1 MCNYQI
7 SAMYNYWNFKFLT
20 NIIYKNIPLS
30 YPSLLTKI
38 LSLYFRGILLLWAHK
53 PTDDAWMTESVVHK
67 ARVQGS
73 YNYILLFL
81 GMKNL
86 EFENGNLVG
95 SNISSSTIWETRSL
109 KRHLLFFFFSSDHL
123 LANFKEMEKN
133 ISLQRIQLSEVKFEL
148 ISLFLNFTLLKD
160 FGGLFL
166 GLYFQVFI
174 IL

>member
-1 MCNYQI
+1 MGISTIYSFINSMCNYQI

-53 PTDDAWMTESVVHK
+53 PIDDAWMTESVVHK

-95 SNISSSTIWETRSL
+95 SNSL
-109 KRHLLFFFFSSDHL
+109 LVVAPYEKPGLLSDICCFFSFWSPSSKFQGDG
-123 LANFKEMEKN
+123 EKYLPAEN
-133 ISLQRIQLSEVKFEL
+133 SAVWGQI
-148 ISLFLNFTLLKD
+148 
-160 FGGLFL
+160 
-166 GLYFQVFI
+166 
-174 IL
+174 

>member
-1 MCNYQI
+1 MWTNNSAYHFDYKCKLWSNRNTHRSIHVGISTVYSFINSMCNYQI

-109 KRHLLFFFFSSDHL
+109 KRHLLFFFFL
-123 LANFKEMEKN
+123 LITF
-133 ISLQRIQLSEVKFEL
+133 
-148 ISLFLNFTLLKD
+148 
-160 FGGLFL
+160 
-166 GLYFQVFI
+166 
-174 IL
+174 